1 MYLYIS
7 KTKKISM
14 ITLEI
19 GLKTTIKAHDVR
31 ITKET
36 APHIILRNMKCSC
49 IVSRNIDRQCCSFD
63 EVSSEYVM
71 VIYKMEMI
79 ARPPLKLNVSFVS

>member
-19 GLKTTIKAHDVR
+19 GLETTIKAHDVR

-36 APHIILRNMKCSC
+36 APHIISLRNVKCSY
-49 IVSRNIDRQCCSFD
+49 IVSRNIDRQ
-63 EVSSEYVM
+63 Y
-71 VIYKMEMI
+71 
-79 ARPPLKLNVSFVS
+79 LQNT